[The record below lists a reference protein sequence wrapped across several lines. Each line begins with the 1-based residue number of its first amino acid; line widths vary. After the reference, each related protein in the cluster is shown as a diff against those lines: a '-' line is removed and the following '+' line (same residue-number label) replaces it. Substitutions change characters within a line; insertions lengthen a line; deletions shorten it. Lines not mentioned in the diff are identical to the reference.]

1 MRPGDTYKSF
11 LITKSL
17 PLDELQSTLI
27 EAVHEPTGAKIMHIA
42 NDDPENVF
50 CLSFQTLPSSSNGV
64 PHILEHIVLCGS
76 KKFPIKDPFFS
87 MTRRSLNT
95 YMNALTG
102 QDFTC
107 YPASSQVEKD
117 FYNLLE
123 VYLDAVFHPELKK
136 MSFLQEGHRLEASP
150 LQFQGVV
157 YNEMKGALSS
167 PESRLWEALLKHL
180 TPDLPYAVNSG
191 GNPKE
196 IPNLTYEELKEFHK
210 TFYHPSRCIFF
221 SYGNLPLSKHLD
233 FFEEKTLSGFQK
245 EAPLP
250 PLPLQKRFSAPVTA
264 HASFPI
270 HASEALEKKTWIV
283 FSFLTAQLTHQEE
296 ILALCLLDSLLMD
309 TDASVLKKALLKS
322 GFCSQAGSSI
332 DIEMSEAPMTIVC
345 KGCEKE
351 DAEKLKKVL
360 FDTLKTCTFTEE
372 QIRASLHQLEFDRKE
387 IGSGGTPFGLELFFR
402 AGLIKQHGSEPEN
415 ALLIHTLFQD
425 LRERLKNPEF
435 LSNLLA
441 KYLIDNPHYVMLTF
455 SPDPNLEANEQK
467 EEEQRLENLS
477 ASINKDAL
485 IEQSEK
491 LTSYQES
498 VETQNLECLPKLS
511 LKDIPPKAKD
521 FSLLE
526 TKIGDTQ
533 VFYHECFTNKILY
546 ADLVFDLPHVPQE
559 DLPLVSL
566 YARFMT
572 ELGCSTRDYQQNL
585 AYQHAYTGDLSAA
598 CSLHISAKDPTICHP
613 TFSIR
618 GKALA
623 RNSEKFLSILA
634 DFAHGAHCDDKARV
648 KELFMQH
655 MTSLE
660 NGLVRN
666 ALRYAIQSSL
676 KDKSLTS
683 FISDEWYGLSYYEFV
698 LRFKENPEM
707 LADELIR
714 IQEMILGRGNSHLVI
729 SCEKELF
736 DCIKPLKLP
745 KHPINA
751 WAGDYSLPK
760 EKAFAYLIP
769 APVAFTARGQNTVSY
784 QDPRSAS
791 LLLSTELLENC
802 HLHRE
807 IREKGGAYGGG
818 ASYSPQTGNFH
829 FYAYRDPQLARTVG
843 EFQKALEKI
852 ASGQFSEQELEEAK
866 FGAIQSLDAPVSPG
880 SRAIVAYSWKRSGR
894 TIQDRQAF
902 REKIL
907 NTTKKDVANAVKE
920 LLLEAPSTIVSFLG
934 ESLFEKE
941 NPKLKKPLLKETLIN
956 SFASSS
962 TKIHRKS

>member
-1 MRPGDTYKSF
+1 MKPGDTYKTF

-17 PLDELQSTLI
+17 ALDELQSTLI

-42 NDDPENVF
+42 NEDPENVF

-136 MSFLQEGHRLEASP
+136 MSFLQEGHRLETNP
-150 LQFQGVV
+150 LQYQGVV

-210 TFYHPSRCIFF
+210 TFYHPSRCLFF

-233 FFEEKTLSGFQK
+233 FLEEKTLFAFQK

-250 PLPLQKRFSAPVTA
+250 PLPLQKRFSSPVKA

-270 HASEALEKKTWIV
+270 HASESTDKKTWIV
-283 FSFLTAQLTHQEE
+283 FSFLTAPLTHQEE

-309 TDASVLKKALLKS
+309 TDGSPLKKALLKS
-322 GFCSQAGSSI
+322 GLCSQASSSI
-332 DIEMSEAPMTIVC
+332 DTEMSEVPMTIVC
-345 KGCEKE
+345 KGC
-351 DAEKLKKVL
+351 DSHNGEKLKKRL
-360 FDTLKTCTFTEE
+360 FETLKTCKFTEE
-372 QIRASLHQLEFDRKE
+372 EIQSSLHQLEFDRKE
-387 IGSGGTPFGLELFFR
+387 IGSGGSPFGLELFFR

-455 SPDPNLEANEQK
+455 SPDPELEAKEL
-467 EEEQRLENLS
+467 EEEAQRLLS
-477 ASINKDAL
+477 LTGSIDTDAL
-485 IEQSEK
+485 IEQANA
-491 LTSYQES
+491 LTRYQES
-498 VETQNLECLPKLS
+498 IETQNLECLPKLS
-511 LKDIPPKAKD
+511 LTDIPSKAKD
-521 FSLLE
+521 FSLIE
-526 TKIGDTQ
+526 TAIGSTQ

-546 ADLVFDLPHVPQE
+546 ADLVFDLPHIPQE

-566 YARFMT
+566 YARFIT
-572 ELGCSTRDYQQNL
+572 ELGCADRDYQKNL

-598 CSLHISAKDPTICHP
+598 CAFHVSSKDPKICHP

-618 GKALA
+618 GKALD
-623 RNSEKFLSILA
+623 RNSNQFLSILA
-634 DFAHGAHCDDKARV
+634 DFAHGAHCDDKERI

-676 KDKSLTS
+676 KDKSLSS
-683 FISDEWYGLSYYEFV
+683 FISDQWYGLSYYEFV
-698 LRFKENPEM
+698 LGFKENPER
-707 LADELIR
+707 LVDELIR
-714 IQEMILGRGNSHLVI
+714 IQEMILAKGTPHLVI

-736 DCIKPLKLP
+736 DTLKPLNLP
-745 KHPINA
+745 KRQINI
-751 WAGDYSLPK
+751 WTGNYSLPK
-760 EKAFAYLIP
+760 EKSFAYQIP

-784 QDPRSAS
+784 SAA

-829 FYAYRDPQLARTVG
+829 FYAYRDPQLAKTVDT
-843 EFQKALEKI
+843 FQTALEKI
-852 ASGQFSEQELEEAK
+852 ASGEFSEQELEEAK

-880 SRAIVAYSWKRSGR
+880 SRAMVAYSWKRSGR
-894 TIQDRQAF
+894 TVDMRQTF
-902 REKIL
+902 RDQIL
-907 NTTKKDVANAVKE
+907 STTKEDIINAVNE
-920 LLLEAPSTIVSFLG
+920 HLINAPNTLVSFLG
-934 ESLFEKE
+934 EALLNKE
-941 NPKLKKPLLKETLIN
+941 NPKLKKPLK
-956 SFASSS
+956 SS
-962 TKIHRKS
+962 